1 VSTFLNFLSPRS
13 FTYSPKTIGT
23 EFLAYREKIEV
34 TGYGL
39 DMCELYPVP
48 VGLVHHLPTS
58 VRMVEF
64 TTLALNSPW

>member
-34 TGYGL
+34 TRSGSPF
-39 DMCELYPVP
+39 ERSPVAM
-48 VGLVHHLPTS
+48 GRANRRYTRLFCALPW
-58 VRMVEF
+58 RM
-64 TTLALNSPW
+64 PQI